1 MTDFDRQRL
10 RVEALEKPLR
20 RERRTHLI
28 WWDEEEESESDV
40 RLRVERMIAQGKARI
55 LTTASSTF
63 RGGAEPACCRPCYVP
78 VRGRRDSL
86 FVSPFK
92 EVTKAPC
99 KFHLLQGACSSPV
112 VCRSPLFLPCS
123 LQGYRAATAAA

>member
-28 WWDEEEESESDV
+28 WWDEEESESHV
-40 RLRVERMIAQGKARI
+40 RLRVERMMRKAGRT

-63 RGGAEPACCRPCYVP
+63 RGGAEACCCLLCACLGGGGIRFLSARPN
-78 VRGRRDSL
+78 R
-86 FVSPFK
+86 
-92 EVTKAPC
+92 
-99 KFHLLQGACSSPV
+99 
-112 VCRSPLFLPCS
+112 
-123 LQGYRAATAAA
+123 